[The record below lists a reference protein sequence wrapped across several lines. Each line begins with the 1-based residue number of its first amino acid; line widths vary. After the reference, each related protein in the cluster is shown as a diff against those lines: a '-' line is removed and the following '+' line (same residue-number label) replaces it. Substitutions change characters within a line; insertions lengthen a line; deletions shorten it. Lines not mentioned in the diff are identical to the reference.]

1 MIFQFGLQNKA
12 ATDFR
17 FLFSSTRFITT
28 TKCIAHLTNQ
38 AANLNHLK
46 LKFLT
51 ILEECII
58 ISKSFKWI
66 LAYWEF
72 Y

>member
-1 MIFQFGLQNKA
+1 MIFQLGHQNKE

-17 FLFSSTRFITT
+17 FLFSSARLITR
-28 TKCIAHLTNQ
+28 TKCTAHITNQ

-51 ILEECII
+51 ILEE
-58 ISKSFKWI
+58 
-66 LAYWEF
+66 
-72 Y
+72 